1 MRILHAVSHAAGSGI
16 SSAIELLAGVQAAR
30 GHRCGL
36 MHYMGIEET
45 VCARL
50 ASSGTSIRSA
60 CPPAWTPAFL
70 NTTMTIRCAGREIRS
85 FAPDIVHAHS
95 WDADLICARA
105 LPPGVRLVATAHS
118 FSYADWAGT
127 MAAHYA
133 KWGGRISL
141 LTCVSGALK
150 DSLERTPALNGIPK
164 TVIYNAPQES
174 FFHPVTPGERRQ
186 ARGGLGLGP
195 DDIAVFFAANFHPV
209 KGHEQLARAFAIC
222 AAKDA
227 RLKLVLAGQD
237 TDCPGCPCTRR
248 KTEAILREAGLGER
262 LTLIQGRD
270 DMRPL
275 YAAADIYAQPSLT
288 EGLSVSLC
296 EAFACGLPCVATTAG
311 GNAEMLENGRSGL
324 PVEAGSPEALAAAI
338 ARAAGDSELRAKLA
352 TGAKAFAEAHLRPE
366 VCAARYEAA
375 YERALGEKR

>member
-16 SSAIELLAGVQAAR
+16 SSAIELLAGVQSKR
-30 GHRCGL
+30 GHQCGL

-45 VCARL
+45 VCGRL
-50 ASSGTSIRSA
+50 ASSGTAIRSA
-60 CPPAWTPAFL
+60 CPPEWAPSFL
-70 NTTMTIRCAGREIRS
+70 KTTLTIQCARREIRS

-105 LPPGVRLVATAHS
+105 LPPGIRLVATAHS
-118 FSYADWAGT
+118 FSYADWADA
-127 MAAHYA
+127 MSAHYK

-141 LTCVSGALK
+141 LTCVSMALK
-150 DSLERTPALNGIPK
+150 NRLEKTPSLNGIPK

-174 FFHPVTPGERRQ
+174 FFHPITPEERRR
-186 ARGGLGLGP
+186 ARGELRLSQN
-195 DDIAVFFAANFHPV
+195 DVAVFFAANFHPV

-227 RLKLVLAGQD
+227 RLKLILAGQD
-237 TDCPGCPCTRR
+237 TDCPGFPCTRR
-248 KTEAILREAGLGER
+248 KTEAILKEAGLGER
-262 LTLIQGRD
+262 LTLIQGNG

-311 GNAEMLENGRSGL
+311 GNAEMLEGGRSGL
-324 PVEAGSPEALAAAI
+324 PVEAGNPEALATALAM
-338 ARAAGDSELRAKLA
+338 AAGDSGLRAKLA
-352 TGAKAFAEAHLRPE
+352 ARAKAFAEAHLRPE

-375 YERALGEKR
+375 YERALGAKR